1 METIVEQIAG
11 PYTLT
16 QDTAVHGTVSG
27 SVTVPHG
34 LSLLLHGFVTGDLT
48 VERGGMA
55 RVHGN
60 VDGTVINHGADVRVY
75 GMVDRVIDQDKANPT
90 FISSRAIIL
99 SE

>member
-1 METIVEQIAG
+1 
-11 PYTLT
+11 
-16 QDTAVHGTVSG
+16 
-27 SVTVPHG
+27 
-34 LSLLLHGFVTGDLT
+34 
-48 VERGGMA
+48 MA

-75 GMVDRVIDQDKANPT
+75 GMVDRVIDQDNANPT